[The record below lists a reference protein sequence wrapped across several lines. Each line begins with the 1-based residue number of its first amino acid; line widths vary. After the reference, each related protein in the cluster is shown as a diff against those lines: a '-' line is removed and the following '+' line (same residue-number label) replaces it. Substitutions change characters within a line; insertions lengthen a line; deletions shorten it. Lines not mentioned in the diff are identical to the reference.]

1 MMDILNDKFEETKY
15 RIKNNGSIKN
25 KSKEQ
30 LNKRLD
36 NIYLKVQNNINNIEE
51 IFINN
56 NKAKHNIL
64 FQLYSKYSEF
74 IYVNEED
81 VLNEEI
87 LFKVVE
93 NLEEREDSISLL
105 LDSFNGIYT
114 KKMMI

>member
-1 MMDILNDKFEETKY
+1 MNILNDKFEETKH
-15 RIKNNGSIKN
+15 RIKNNESIKY

-56 NKAKHNIL
+56 NKAKQNIL

-105 LDSFNGIYT
+105 LDSFNGIYI
-114 KKMMI
+114 KKW